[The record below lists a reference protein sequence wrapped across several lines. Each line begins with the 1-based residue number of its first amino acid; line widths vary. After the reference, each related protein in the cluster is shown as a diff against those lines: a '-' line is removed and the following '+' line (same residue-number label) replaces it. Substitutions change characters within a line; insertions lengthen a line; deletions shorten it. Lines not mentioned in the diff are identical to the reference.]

1 MRMFST
7 LRNREELEKREREIL
22 APYAVK
28 SGESEGRVRAEEE
41 DPYRTCFQRDRDRI
55 IHCKSFRRL
64 QEKTQVFIASEGDH
78 YRNRMTHSVE
88 CSQISRAICRTF
100 GLNEDLAEAISL
112 AHDLGHTPF
121 GHAGEFVMD
130 SILQQ
135 YGLHF
140 EHNEQSLR
148 IVEKLEKMYPDF
160 DGLNLSKEV
169 LDGMLKHRTPY
180 DRPKISFVRSA
191 HLEGQVVDL
200 ADEIAYT
207 SADIDDGLRS
217 EMFGFEDIRSVPV
230 LREILERVLS
240 RYGAANRLDAAE
252 FDESLR
258 RDESLRSRVSSVFL
272 NMMVEDVY
280 GETARRLEKNRVI
293 DLNDVR
299 NFDGILVSFSD
310 EFRVSLAQVRKFLL
324 ERFYY
329 SPKVREQTDRGQQV
343 IRGLF
348 EIFYTH
354 PDLLPEKMQRFIAEG
369 ERKEIIVKD
378 YIAGMTDVYAEK
390 MLLRFRK
397 K

>member
-1 MRMFST
+1 MMILPM
-7 LRNREELEKREREIL
+7 LRKREELEIREQKIL
-22 APYAVK
+22 ASYAVK
-28 SGESEGRVRAEEE
+28 STESTGRVRAEEE

-55 IHCKSFRRL
+55 IHCKAFRRL
-64 QEKTQVFIASEGDH
+64 HEKTQVFIASEGDH

-130 SILQQ
+130 SILRQF
-135 YGLHF
+135 GLHF

-148 IVEKLEKMYPDF
+148 IVEKLEKMYPDY
-160 DGLNLSKEV
+160 DGLNLTKEV

-180 DRPKISFVRSA
+180 DQPKISFVRSA

-217 EMFGFEDIRSVPV
+217 GMFGFEDIRSVPV
-230 LREILERVLS
+230 LCEILERVLS
-240 RYGAANRLDAAE
+240 RHGGADVRGAAE

-258 RDESLRSRVSSVFL
+258 GRVSSIFL

-280 GETARRLEKNRVI
+280 GESLWRLEKNRI
-293 DLNDVR
+293 ADLNDVR
-299 NFDGILVSFSD
+299 NFDGILVSFS
-310 EFRVSLAQVRKFLL
+310 EGFRVSLADVRKFLM

-329 SPKVREQTDRGQQV
+329 SPKVRDQTERGQQV
-343 IRGLF
+343 IRELF
-348 EIFYTH
+348 EIFYAQ
-354 PDLLPEKMQRFIAEG
+354 PDLLPEKMRRFISAG
-369 ERKEIIVKD
+369 ERKEIIAKD

-390 MLLRFRK
+390 IFQKFRN
-397 K
+397 

>member
-1 MRMFST
+1 MTMLPT
-7 LRNREELEKREREIL
+7 LRNREELEMQEQKIL
-22 APYAVK
+22 ASYAVK
-28 SGESEGRVRAEEE
+28 SAESTGRVRAEEE
-41 DPYRTCFQRDRDRI
+41 DPYRMCFQRDRDRI
-55 IHCKSFRRL
+55 IHCKAFRRL

-130 SILQQ
+130 EILQPF
-135 YGLHF
+135 GLHF

-160 DGLNLSKEV
+160 NGLNLTKEV

-217 EMFGFEDIRSVPV
+217 GMFSFEDIRSVPV
-230 LREILERVLS
+230 LCEILEKVLS
-240 RYGAANRLDAAE
+240 KHGGADGYGKNKSAGE

-258 RDESLRSRVSSVFL
+258 GRVSSIFL

-280 GETARRLEKNRVI
+280 NESLRRLEKNHI
-293 DLNDVR
+293 THLNDVR
-299 NFDGILVSFSD
+299 NFDGILVSFS
-310 EFRVSLAQVRKFLL
+310 ETFRLSLADVRKFLM

-329 SPKVREQTDRGQQV
+329 SPKVREQTERGQQV
-343 IRGLF
+343 IRELF
-348 EIFYTH
+348 EIFYAR
-354 PDLLPEKMQRFIAEG
+354 PDLLPEKMWRFISVG
-369 ERKEIIVKD
+369 ERTEIIVKD

-390 MLLRFRK
+390 MLLRFRS
-397 K
+397 